1 MKFASGLMGYLKDH
15 VLPQGKKQAALEYAP
30 DVIGALITGGM
41 FGGGDPKRSLPIM
54 IEDGGIGFLGSM
66 GGRMAGDLLGR
77 KLLKLTDPGQI
88 QMAQL
93 MGGMPAQ
100 ILTSALAPRPILDG
114 VMEKRMQE
122 EQARQGVTQQPVA
135 AQPAPAQTVQPA
147 QPQGMEIGQL
157 PADLGLRSQGLAS
170 GGSAQDEI
178 RKIMEGLLAGQP
190 QEVRDAVNNAMG
202 AR

>member
-1 MKFASGLMGYLKDH
+1 MKFASGLMGYLKNH
-15 VLPQGKKQAALEYAP
+15 VLPQGKKQMALEYAP
-30 DVIGALITGGM
+30 DAMGALITAGM
-41 FGGGDPKRSLPIM
+41 FGGGSPGRSAAIGA
-54 IEDGGIGFLGSM
+54 EDLGIGLLGSI

-77 KLLKLTDPGQI
+77 KVLKLTDPGQI

-100 ILTSALAPRPILDG
+100 MLTSVLAPRPILDG

-147 QPQGMEIGQL
+147 QPQGMAIGQL
-157 PADLGLRSQGLAS
+157 PADLGLRSQGLTS

-178 RKIMEGLLAGQP
+178 RKIMEDLLAGQP

>member
-1 MKFASGLMGYLKDH
+1 MKFASGLMGYLKSH
-15 VLPQGKKQAALEYAP
+15 VLPQGKAQMALEYAP
-30 DVIGALITGGM
+30 DAIGALITAGM
-41 FGGGDPKRSLPIM
+41 FGGGNPGRSAAIGV
-54 IEDGGIGFLGSM
+54 EDMGIGLLGSM

-77 KLLKLTDPGQI
+77 KVLKLTDPGQI

-100 ILTSALAPRPILDG
+100 MLTSVLAPRPILDG

-122 EQARQGVTQQPVA
+122 EQARQGLAPQPATTQPVPAQA
-135 AQPAPAQTVQPA
+135 AQPQ
-147 QPQGMEIGQL
+147 QPQGLEIGQL

-170 GGSAQDEI
+170 GMSAQDEI
-178 RKIMEGLLAGQP
+178 RKIMDDLLAGQP
-190 QEVRDAVNNAMG
+190 QEVRDAVNSAMG